1 MRVHSLPKVYRLSDL
16 GRQMLWLQY
25 QAYGYSLSDLCLWRL
40 ALELGPIARWSSEL
54 TLGRIEDIDPAAGRE
69 IAHVF
74 HSILNLPVYTV
85 PRQRFE
91 VVE

>member
-1 MRVHSLPKVYRLSDL
+1 MKAHHLPMVYRLSDL
-16 GRQMLWLQY
+16 GRQMLWSKY
-25 QAYGYSLSDLCLWRL
+25 QCYGYKLSDLCLWRL
-40 ALELGPIARWSSEL
+40 ALKFGPIARWSSEL
-54 TLGRIEDIDPAAGRE
+54 TLGQIEDTDPAAGRE

-74 HSILNLPVYTV
+74 HNILNLPVYTV